1 MPSIT
6 PKILGRVSILSLML
20 LSGCGG
26 IGHLFVDL
34 FWPWEENG
42 PKHGGEN
49 FKRAHGKK
57 VDVAKPILPQ
67 SGNIWD
73 EHPESVPS
81 LMDVDNPNSEFNRNY
96 GQRTKHLDTELSRI
110 FPENQLPSGGKLA
123 LGEDE
128 DMRLGN
134 REDPLPDAASKY
146 IGEPNS
152 HVVSIPNGDGTVT
165 MVAPDGSVRVIS
177 EKEFLDTS
185 LPKTEASAKKK
196 TITAKKK
203 GKGAKK

>member
-1 MPSIT
+1 M
-6 PKILGRVSILSLML
+6 V
-20 LSGCGG
+20 
-26 IGHLFVDL
+26 
-34 FWPWEENG
+34 WPWQENG

-57 VDVAKPILPQ
+57 DVASAPILPQ

-73 EHPESVPS
+73 DHPESVPS

-96 GQRTKHLDTELSRI
+96 GKTTKHLDTELNKI
-110 FPENQLPSGGKLA
+110 FPENQLPVGGKIA

-146 IGEPNS
+146 IEGPNT
-152 HVVSIPNGDGTVT
+152 HVVAIPNGDGTVT

-185 LPKTEASAKKK
+185 PPGSEIGPAKKK
-196 TITAKKK
+196 APKVSGKKQK
-203 GKGAKK
+203 RKTK